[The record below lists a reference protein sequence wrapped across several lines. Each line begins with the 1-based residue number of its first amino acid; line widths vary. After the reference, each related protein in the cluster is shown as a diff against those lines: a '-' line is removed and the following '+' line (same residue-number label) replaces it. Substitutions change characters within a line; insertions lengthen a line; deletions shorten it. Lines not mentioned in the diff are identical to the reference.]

1 MGKGNH
7 FWQIPDIEG
16 GCSEIYILLKE
27 SEALLRKQSVKVMES
42 RGVSLFLHIRHTKCL
57 PLLCVSKSLL
67 PHIDDDVYVCVH
79 VLVCLFCHL

>member
-27 SEALLRKQSVKVMES
+27 SEALLWKRPVKVMES
-42 RGVSLFLHIRHTKCL
+42 QGVSLFLQATQNA
-57 PLLCVSKSLL
+57 LLCVS
-67 PHIDDDVYVCVH
+67 
-79 VLVCLFCHL
+79 